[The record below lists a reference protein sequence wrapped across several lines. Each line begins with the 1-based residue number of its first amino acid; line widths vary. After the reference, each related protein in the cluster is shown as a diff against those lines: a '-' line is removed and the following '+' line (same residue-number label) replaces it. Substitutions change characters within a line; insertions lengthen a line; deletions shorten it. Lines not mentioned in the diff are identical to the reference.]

1 MATAVLKADRADK
14 APKPARREPLGRY
27 LIIVALIAGLVVGTA
42 SYLASSLMIPGPTER
57 AGTEELRARGA
68 EVWIV
73 FCSESAY
80 EPRFWPECTQSTP
93 EWRERGAERLIQYCT
108 EGVASRMFR
117 RDDCLAAD
125 RPMVGLSGGP
135 QPKDLASGLIGGLAV
150 AAILGAREWY
160 RGRRQ
165 DGAGH

>member
-1 MATAVLKADRADK
+1 MDTAVLKAGNTTK
-14 APKPARREPLGRY
+14 TPRREHLARFVIAVS
-27 LIIVALIAGLVVGTA
+27 LAAGLAVATV
-42 SYLASSLMIPGPTER
+42 SYLASSLMIPGPAER

-93 EWRERGAERLIQYCT
+93 EWRERGAERLVQFCT
-108 EGVASRMFR
+108 ESVPSRLFR

-125 RPMVGLSGGP
+125 RPMVALSGSPRAQDAAAGVIGALVVAAVVGP
-135 QPKDLASGLIGGLAV
+135 VAWYRRRDRSGLTNL
-150 AAILGAREWY
+150 
-160 RGRRQ
+160 
-165 DGAGH
+165 